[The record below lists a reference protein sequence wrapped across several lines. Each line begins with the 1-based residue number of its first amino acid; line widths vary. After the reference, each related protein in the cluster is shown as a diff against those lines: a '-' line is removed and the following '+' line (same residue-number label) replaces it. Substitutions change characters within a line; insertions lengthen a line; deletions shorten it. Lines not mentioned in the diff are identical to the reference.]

1 MPQKYKVY
9 FANRPV
15 VFTNDEELLALQH
28 GLGSAGEYEVIVSQ
42 GITDTML
49 IESAINRGAKMIYLK
64 CRDVE
69 WSWQQFSSQF
79 VVIRAAGGVVSN
91 EHDEVLF
98 IHRLEKWDL
107 PKGKV
112 EEGEELE
119 LAALREVEEEC
130 SITKLELK
138 HHLIT
143 TYHTY
148 SMKGEQV
155 LKSTDWYV
163 MKHQGNEVPQ
173 PQIIEGITEARWIA
187 QRDWGLVHSN
197 TFPSVIDVLHSYAS
211 SR

>member
-15 VFTNDEELLALQH
+15 VFMNESESPALQQ
-28 GLGSAGEYEVIVSQ
+28 GTEVIVSQ
-42 GITDTML
+42 GKADTML
-49 IESAINRGAKMIYLK
+49 IESAIDRGAKVIYMI

-69 WSWQQFSSQF
+69 WSWQQFTSQF
-79 VVIRAAGGVVSN
+79 LLIRAAGGVVSN
-91 EHDEVLF
+91 EREEVLF

-112 EEGEELE
+112 EEDEELE

-130 SITKLELK
+130 SINKLELLN
-138 HHLIT
+138 HLLT

-148 SMKGEQV
+148 VMKGEQV

-163 MKHQGNEVPQ
+163 MKHHGNDQPHPQ
-173 PQIIEGITEARWIA
+173 AIEGITEARWIA
-187 QRDWGLVHSN
+187 AQEWGMVESN
-197 TFPSVIDVLHSYAS
+197 TFPSVLDVLKAFTAN
-211 SR
+211 R

>member
-15 VFTNDEELLALQH
+15 VFTNDEEFSTLQQAH
-28 GLGSAGEYEVIVSQ
+28 ASAAEYEVIVSQ
-42 GITDTML
+42 GISDTML
-49 IESAINRGAKMIYLK
+49 IESAISRGAKVIYLK

-69 WSWQQFSSQF
+69 WSWQQFASQF
-79 VVIRAAGGVVSN
+79 VLIRAAGGVVSN
-91 EHDEVLF
+91 EQGEVLF
-98 IHRLEKWDL
+98 IHRLDKWDL

-112 EEGEELE
+112 EEGEALE

-130 SITKLELK
+130 SITKLKLR
-138 HHLIT
+138 HHLVT

-163 MKHQGNEVPQ
+163 MNHPGNDVPK
-173 PQIIEGITEARWIA
+173 PQAIEGITEARWIA
-187 QRDWGLVHSN
+187 ERDWGMVRSN
-197 TFPSVIDVLHSYAS
+197 TFPSVIDVLQAFAS
-211 SR
+211 VP